1 MPAPVTAPGPRP
13 PALDASVHALDRART
28 LLERAFS
35 LPSAERPLGPAPA
48 PNRPRGLA
56 AAAAAL
62 IAPFLTSDAELN
74 LAKLMGRVPADVGAR
89 DWQRAG
95 MAFERW
101 NARWRVPST
110 WTPEQVG
117 RSIEAAASLH
127 ERLSAGRLSLRQ
139 FGDEMSRL
147 VRHIDGRLQPAA
159 TRSAAAPRRP
169 ADPPPS
175 RPPGPPRVDDPAA
188 LRRQQ
193 AAQAVQ
199 RGSDAVGAL
208 GRAIRRHAEAP
219 TPASR
224 SMLNDAYALAKSL
237 QARDGGRHWTP
248 ATQRGFAAYGPQAE
262 RALYGVPRAAPPA
275 PPAQRS
281 KVTHTGGPGAS
292 TGAAADALNR
302 EALDRQARAFENARR
317 IVHERSRTLLPGGP
331 SAAEVA
337 REVYRALSPALQAAG
352 LGEHDFVE
360 RVRTPGRV
368 AGMHGGGR
376 IGGSAGAAGAGG
388 VGPAGGGPA
397 GGAGRAEAVRIEVGE
412 RAARVSSLLERA
424 GHPSHLTAS
433 LDGAGR
439 ARVTLRP
446 EALVPDA
453 RAALDRLARQVGGA
467 RTDRLL
473 DAMLVGYGGEVG
485 LSALILAWRAE
496 PGVQQRLDGRLVLD
510 LGNLVT
516 NLPAGDALH
525 DLEHLVGFRS
535 GPGRGVYLT
544 TMAGER
550 ALEYVGGVR
559 SENGYLDDAMAAQR
573 AGRPLESAFGFANV
587 LRQRLERHAAG
598 LSDPRASMP
607 DDIRAGM
614 PSRAEFLDALA
625 RLEGLK
631 LMLGRG
637 GLDWGGIDL
646 NDATTTRWASVAQ
659 RFPGIERIDFAVE
672 FPRAYAEMLDAL
684 KRLAEPPPTDGLMF

>member
-13 PALDASVHALDRART
+13 PPPHASAHALDRART
-28 LLERAFS
+28 LLERAFR
-35 LPSAERPLGPAPA
+35 LPSAERPVGPAPV

-62 IAPFLTSDAELN
+62 VAPFLTSDAELN

-89 DWQRAG
+89 DWQQAG

-110 WTPEQVG
+110 WTPGQVG
-117 RSIEAAASLH
+117 RGIEAAAALH
-127 ERLSAGRLSLRQ
+127 ERLSAGRISPRQ
-139 FGDEMSRL
+139 FGDAMSRL
-147 VRHIDGRLQPAA
+147 VRHIDGGMQPPA

-175 RPPGPPRVDDPAA
+175 RPAAPARVDDPAA
-188 LRRQQ
+188 LRRQH
-193 AAQAVQ
+193 AAQAAQ
-199 RGSDAVGAL
+199 RGSDAVSAL
-208 GRAIRRHAEAP
+208 GRAIRSHAEAP
-219 TPASR
+219 TPARR
-224 SMLNDAYALAKSL
+224 SMLNDAYALAGSL
-237 QARDGGRHWTP
+237 HARDGARHWTP
-248 ATQRGFAAYGPQAE
+248 ATQRGFAAYRPQAE
-262 RALYGVPRAAPPA
+262 RTLYGAPRAAPPA
-275 PPAQRS
+275 PPAQASR
-281 KVTHTGGPGAS
+281 VTHTRGPGAA

-302 EALDRQARAFENARR
+302 EALDRQAGAFENARR

-331 SAAEVA
+331 SVAEVA
-337 REVYRALSPALQAAG
+337 REVYRAQRPALQAAG
-352 LGEHDFVE
+352 LGENDFIE
-360 RVRTPGRV
+360 RVQAPGRV
-368 AGMHGGGR
+368 TGMDGGGR
-376 IGGSAGAAGAGG
+376 IGANAGPAGTGAGG
-388 VGPAGGGPA
+388 AAGGGPLD
-397 GGAGRAEAVRIEVGE
+397 GAGRSEAVPIEVSE
-412 RAARVSSLLERA
+412 RAARVASLLERA
-424 GHPSHLTAS
+424 GHPPHLTAA

-439 ARVTLRP
+439 PRLALQS

-453 RAALDRLARQVGGA
+453 LAALDRLVRQVGGA
-467 RTDRLL
+467 GTDRLL
-473 DAMLVGYGGEVG
+473 DAMLLGYGGEVG
-485 LSALILAWRAE
+485 LPALILAWRAE
-496 PGVQQRLDGRLVLD
+496 PGAQQRLNGRLVLD

-516 NLPAGDALH
+516 NLPVGDALH

-559 SENGYLDDAMAAQR
+559 SENGYMADAIAAQR
-573 AGRPLESAFGFANV
+573 AGRPLESAFGFANL

-598 LSDPRASMP
+598 LSNPRASMP

-659 RFPGIERIDFAVE
+659 RFPAIERIDFAAE
-672 FPRAYAEMLDAL
+672 FPRAYADMLDAL
-684 KRLAEPPPTDGLMF
+684 QRLAEAPPTGGPMF

>member
-13 PALDASVHALDRART
+13 PAPHASAHALDRART
-28 LLERAFS
+28 LLERAFR
-35 LPSAERPLGPAPA
+35 LPSAERPVGPPPV

-62 IAPFLTSDAELN
+62 VAPFLTSDAELN

-117 RSIEAAASLH
+117 RGIEAAAALH
-127 ERLSAGRLSLRQ
+127 ERLSAGRLSPRQ
-139 FGDEMSRL
+139 FGDAMSRL
-147 VRHIDGRLQPAA
+147 VRHIDGGVPPPA
-159 TRSAAAPRRP
+159 TRSAAAPHRP
-169 ADPPPS
+169 VDPPSS
-175 RPPGPPRVDDPAA
+175 RPVAASRVEEPAA

-193 AAQAVQ
+193 AAQ
-199 RGSDAVGAL
+199 RGSDAVSAL
-208 GRAIRRHAEAP
+208 GRAIRSHAEAP
-219 TPASR
+219 TPVRR
-224 SMLNDAYALAKSL
+224 STLNDAYALARSL
-237 QARDGGRHWTP
+237 HARDGVRHWTP
-248 ATQRGFAAYGPQAE
+248 ATQRGFAAYGPQAQ
-262 RALYGVPRAAPPA
+262 RALYGPPRTAPPA
-275 PPAQRS
+275 PPRQQAR
-281 KVTHTGGPGAS
+281 VTHTGGPGAA

-302 EALDRQARAFENARR
+302 EALDRQARALENARR

-331 SAAEVA
+331 SVAEVA
-337 REVYRALSPALQAAG
+337 REVYRTLSPALQAAG
-352 LGEHDFVE
+352 LGEQDFVA
-360 RVRTPGRV
+360 RVQAPGRV
-368 AGMHGGGR
+368 AAMHGGGR
-376 IGGSAGAAGAGG
+376 IGASAGPAGTGAGG
-388 VGPAGGGPA
+388 AAGGGPLD
-397 GGAGRAEAVRIEVGE
+397 GAGRSEATAPEVSE
-412 RAARVSSLLERA
+412 RTARVASLLERA
-424 GHPSHLTAS
+424 GHPPHLTAAT
-433 LDGAGR
+433 DDAGR
-439 ARVTLRP
+439 PRVALRS

-453 RAALDRLARQVGGA
+453 RAALDRLTRQVGRAG
-467 RTDRLL
+467 TDRLF
-473 DAMLVGYGGEVG
+473 DAMLLGYGGEVG
-485 LSALILAWRAE
+485 LPALILAWRAE
-496 PGVQQRLDGRLVLD
+496 PGARQRLDGRLVLD

-544 TMAGER
+544 TMDGER

-559 SENGYLDDAMAAQR
+559 SENGYMADAIAAQR
-573 AGRPLESAFGFANV
+573 AGRTLESAFGFANL

-598 LSDPRASMP
+598 LGNPRASMP
-607 DDIRAGM
+607 DDIRAAM
-614 PSRAEFLDALA
+614 PSRVEFLDALA

-659 RFPGIERIDFAVE
+659 RFPAIEQIDFAAD
-672 FPRAYAEMLDAL
+672 FPRAYAEMLEAL
-684 KRLAEPPPTDGLMF
+684 QRLAEPPPTGGPMF